1 MSRASKQAHS
11 GRLPFCAARTGAPA
25 TAESLAVSMH
35 LASLT
40 APPTNFSRSTS
51 PRSNVR
57 FGRPMASPLFVPC
70 RRPCSIPVIARPRSH
85 SGPGDRAHAACA
97 SRLAGARP
105 SAVAHSP
112 RPGSVH
118 HGADVGLGRG
128 GGDGA
133 TGVQDEAT
141 RVAEHGDELTRF
153 RFDERGRA
161 ERDDGAG
168 VEVADKDGGVLHEVV
183 GEADGGLV
191 VEVQGGGGAGVPS
204 ATTALGSRLPIKTV
218 ESFMRSWARRTSVL

>member
-1 MSRASKQAHS
+1 M
-11 GRLPFCAARTGAPA
+11 
-25 TAESLAVSMH
+25 
-35 LASLT
+35 
-40 APPTNFSRSTS
+40 
-51 PRSNVR
+51 
-57 FGRPMASPLFVPC
+57 
-70 RRPCSIPVIARPRSH
+70 
-85 SGPGDRAHAACA
+85 
-97 SRLAGARP
+97 
-105 SAVAHSP
+105 
-112 RPGSVH
+112 H

-183 GEADGGLV
+183 GEADVGLV
-191 VEVQGGGGAGVPS
+191 VEFQGVGAGGDQVGEDRLGI
-204 ATTALGSRLPIKTV
+204 AADMQCVRDAQGVGQRRHALLVRQAK
-218 ESFMRSWARRTSVL
+218 RR